1 MLIRISIG
9 LIPSPGPGI
18 FLELVNLPF
27 GNYVTKVS
35 HVSQHSCLNAFDY
48 VVVVNG
54 TLVHRNASSTSDTY
68 LKIKKRMK

>member
-35 HVSQHSCLNAFDY
+35 HVSQHSWLNAFDY
-48 VVVVNG
+48 VVVVNSFIG
-54 TLVHRNASSTSDTY
+54 TLVHRNASSVTY
-68 LKIKKRMK
+68 LIIS